1 MLCTVHKASGAGDR
15 PSISGS
21 EQVQTTSHRLCICA
35 YRGQWQ
41 RRHQGAFKGLEVIVV
56 LSSSSLSLVK
66 KKLGKKTIHYIII
79 ISSAACDH
87 IQVPWTPE
95 NTD

>member
-1 MLCTVHKASGAGDR
+1 VQATDQASVDLNKFRPPAADCAYVPTEGNGRGGAGV
-15 PSISGS
+15 PS
-21 EQVQTTSHRLCICA
+21 
-35 YRGQWQ
+35 RGL
-41 RRHQGAFKGLEVIVV
+41 RVIMV
-56 LSSSSLSLVK
+56 LSSSSPSLVK